1 MNFNNIFIRY
11 DLVIEGSADTPAK
24 PRLSDDPVLQEV
36 IDCVIEGDCE
46 RIEALVNK
54 ALETRSPLDV
64 INLGLKIGMDEVSR
78 LWDEGIYYLPQTLQS
93 SDVML
98 LGVEICERKMNRPLD
113 KKGVVVTHT
122 AEGDLHDLGQKIVNA
137 ILRANG
143 YEVIDLGKDVLVED
157 VLAAVLKYKPV
168 MLTGTAGLTTT
179 MYAFEKLAKLLA
191 QSRVEVPFVCG
202 GGGGVASDFINSLPL
217 CIYGRDAREA
227 PLIAAEAV
235 RGLKWDLIREKM
247 SARY

>member
-11 DLVIEGSADTPAK
+11 DLVIEGNADAPAK
-24 PRLSDDPVLQEV
+24 SCLSDDPVMQEV

-46 RIEALVNK
+46 RIKELVNK
-54 ALETRSPLDV
+54 ALDTRDPLDV
-64 INLGLKIGMDEVSR
+64 INLGLKKGMDEVSR

-98 LGVEICERKMNRPLD
+98 LGVEICERKMNRPVA

-143 YEVIDLGKDVLVED
+143 YEVIDLGRDVLVED
-157 VLAAVLKYKPV
+157 VLDAVLKYKPV

-179 MYAFEKLAKLLA
+179 MYAFEKISKLLT
-191 QSRVEVPFVCG
+191 QSKLEVPFVCG
-202 GGGGVASDFINSLPL
+202 GGGGVTSDFINSLPL

-227 PLIAAEAV
+227 PLIAAEAL
-235 RGLKWDLIREKM
+235 RGLKWDVIRKKM
-247 SARY
+247 SAKY